1 MAIVLW
7 GILII
12 ALALILTI
20 VGQVLVHRLVP
31 LSLRKSHNVATGTVY
46 APLYAAYGLIL
57 GFSLV
62 MLREQNYDTQKT
74 TEQEANE
81 VKGLYR
87 LAEQLPESN
96 REQIQGLTE
105 SYARV
110 VVNEEWPM
118 LGQGAAAQPSPQAE
132 KLADDILE
140 SVNSFSPSSSVDQA
154 RYSQALTLAQ
164 NIQTDRKLRL
174 AVIGGLPTTFW
185 VILVVGAVL
194 IIMFALLLG
203 MDSIWLHRVAV
214 AGVTIMVVLVLYV
227 LSINQ
232 YPFSG
237 AVPVKAYSF
246 ETALQEMEADG
257 SS

>member
-1 MAIVLW
+1 MATVLW
-7 GILII
+7 GIAVIV
-12 ALALILTI
+12 LALILTI
-20 VGQVLVHRLVP
+20 VAQILVHRLVP

-57 GFSLV
+57 GFSLI

-81 VKGLYR
+81 VKGLYQ
-87 LAEQLPESN
+87 LAAQLPEPN

-105 SYARV
+105 SYAHV

-118 LGQGAAAQPSPQAE
+118 LGQGAAAQKSPQAE
-132 KLADDILE
+132 KLADDIVE
-140 SVNSFSPSSSVDQA
+140 SVNSFSPSTSVDQA

-164 NIQTDRKLRL
+164 NIQTDRTLRL
-174 AVIGGLPTTFW
+174 GVLGGLPTTFW
-185 VILVVGAVL
+185 AILVVGAVTT
-194 IIMFALLLG
+194 IMFALLLG
-203 MDSIWLHRVAV
+203 MDSIWLHRASV
-214 AGVTIMVVLVLYV
+214 AGVTTMVVLILYV
-227 LSINQ
+227 LYINQ

-237 AVPVKAYSF
+237 AVPVKAYAF
-246 ETALQEMEADG
+246 EAALQEMEANG